1 MAMPIYLDCNATSP
15 TEHSVNEI
23 VMKYLSEE
31 FGNSGSRTHEFG
43 ARAKKAVQQAR
54 AQVASVVQA
63 EIGDIIFT
71 SGATES
77 NNLSILGL
85 AAYGEEIGHKHII
98 SSQIE
103 HKAVLEP
110 LEVLST
116 RGFEVTLV
124 PPTSGGWIEP
134 ETIQNAL
141 REDTLLVSLMH
152 ANNETGVLQ
161 PIEGVAKILGSHTA
175 FFHVDA
181 AQSYGK
187 ELEPLKNLRI
197 DLMSLSAHKVYGPKG
212 VGALVMRKR
221 KYKRPPIQP
230 LIYGGGQER
239 GIRPG
244 TLPVALIAGFGQA
257 AELAQ
262 KNYQERKALC
272 LSYRKTI
279 LEALQPL
286 NPILNGDP
294 DRTLP
299 HVLNISFSGLD
310 SEAVMVTL
318 KDQIA
323 ISNGSACTSQSY
335 EPSHVLKAMNLSD
348 EVIEGALRISWCHM
362 TEQADWNEIVKS
374 IQKLM

>member
-1 MAMPIYLDCNATSP
+1 MPVYLDCNATAP
-15 TEHSVNEI
+15 TENSVNEV

-43 ARAKKAVQQAR
+43 TRAKRAVQQAR
-54 AQVASVVQA
+54 EQIATVIQA
-63 EIGDIIFT
+63 EIGDIVFT

-110 LEVLST
+110 LEVLSK

-124 PPTSGGWIEP
+124 PPTLGGWVEP
-134 ETIQNAL
+134 EAIQSAL
-141 REDTLLVSLMH
+141 REETLLVSLMH

-161 PIEGVAKILGSHTA
+161 PIEDVANILDSHTA

-187 ELEPLKNLRI
+187 ELEPLKNPRI

-230 LIYGGGQER
+230 LVYGGGQER

-244 TLPVALIAGFGQA
+244 TLPVALIAGFGQV
-257 AELAQ
+257 AELAK
-262 KNYQERKALC
+262 KNAAKRKAACTL
-272 LSYRKTI
+272 YRQVV
-279 LEALQPL
+279 LEALLPL
-286 NPILNGDP
+286 NPIFNGDKS
-294 DRTLP
+294 LMMP
-299 HVLNISFSGLD
+299 HVLNISFPGLD

-362 TEQADWNEIVKS
+362 TELIDWDEIVKS